1 MVHQSKRYRIS
12 VILSD
17 APFFMDKCIEK
28 TVKIGYNEEYVIMYI
43 SKIKG
48 VSFVTFQWADK
59 RNKRMAI
66 GHYVYFDG
74 WRSVDF

>member
-28 TVKIGYNEEYVIMYI
+28 TVKIGYNEKCVIMYI
-43 SKIKG
+43 SKIKD
-48 VSFVTFQWADK
+48 VSFITFQ
-59 RNKRMAI
+59 
-66 GHYVYFDG
+66 
-74 WRSVDF
+74 